1 MAVALKG
8 NKMSDSQIHIKG
20 MFIGGEW
27 LPSERTF
34 DDINPSTGAIWA
46 KVPEGGR
53 TAARDAILA
62 AQAAYPAWA
71 ALHFQDRAKILLKAA
86 DVWEARKMDYVA
98 AAQAEGGGWFGKG
111 MFEAGYVPEV
121 FRAAAAMCYN
131 AVGEILPSQHGKV
144 SMAERVPMGVVSVIS
159 PWNMPGILTARGFA
173 FPLAAG
179 NTIVLKPSED
189 TPYAG
194 GLFFA
199 EVMEEAGIPKGVFN
213 VVTCSRDRVSEVGDE
228 MVENPLVKGISF
240 TGSTPVGRQIAAKA
254 GAHLKKACVELG
266 GKDSLIV
273 LDDADMDRATS
284 AASFGSFMH
293 QGQIC
298 MSVEKV
304 LVHESIYAD
313 FLRQF
318 VARAAKLKTGDTA
331 DKSNV
336 IGPLIN
342 DRQVERVKFQI
353 EDALAKGAKA
363 ALGGKVWDRFVEPT
377 ILTNVTPDMAVWQ
390 DETFGPVVV
399 VVPFRTDAEAIALNN
414 DTEYGL
420 SSGIITADENRALE
434 MSRKLETGMCHV
446 NCSSVNDEPHVP
458 FGGSKASGVGKHG
471 GKWSMETF
479 TETRWITLDRGGR
492 PFPPVF

>member
-1 MAVALKG
+1 MLDRPTTAAE
-8 NKMSDSQIHIKG
+8 IKG
-20 MFIGGEW
+20 MYIGGHW
-27 LPSERTF
+27 VPGSSMF
-34 DDINPSTGAIWA
+34 ADINPSNGHVWA
-46 KVPEGGR
+46 HVPDGGR
-53 TAARDAILA
+53 QEARAAIDA
-62 AQAAYPAWA
+62 AQSAFPAWSQMLFQERA
-71 ALHFQDRAKILLKAA
+71 AILLKAA
-86 DVWEARKMDYVA
+86 DIWERRKMDFVTA
-98 AAQAEGGGWFGKG
+98 VVAEGGGWFGKG

-131 AVGEILPSQHGKV
+131 SIGEVLPSTHGKV
-144 SMAERVPMGVVSVIS
+144 SMAQRVPMGVISVIS
-159 PWNMPGILTARGFA
+159 PWNMPGILTSRGFA

-189 TPYAG
+189 TPYTG

-199 EVMEEAGIPKGVFN
+199 EIMEEAGIPKGVFN
-213 VVTCSRDRVSEVGDE
+213 VVTCSRERVGEMGDE
-228 MVENPLVKGISF
+228 LVENPLVKGVSF

-273 LDDADMDRATS
+273 LEDADMDRATS
-284 AASFGSFMH
+284 AASFGAFMH

-304 LVHESIYAD
+304 LVHESIYPD
-313 FLRQF
+313 FLREF
-318 VARAAKLKTGDTA
+318 VARAQKLKTGDTA
-331 DKSNV
+331 DNANV

-363 ALGGKVWDRFVEPT
+363 VLGGRVWDRFVEPT
-377 ILTNVTPDMAVWQ
+377 ILTNVTPDMAVWR
-390 DETFGPVVV
+390 DETFGPVAV
-399 VVPFRTDAEAIALNN
+399 VVPFKTDAEAIALNN

-434 MSRKLETGMCHV
+434 MIPSLQTGMCHV

-458 FGGSKASGVGKHG
+458 FGGSKASGVGRHG

-479 TETRWITLDRGGR
+479 TETRWITLDRGHR

>member
-1 MAVALKG
+1 ML
-8 NKMSDSQIHIKG
+8 DSVSKTDIKG
-20 MFIGGEW
+20 LYIGGQW
-27 LPSERTF
+27 VQTARHF
-34 DDINPSTGAIWA
+34 DDVNPSDGSVYAQI
-46 KVPEGGR
+46 PDGGR
-53 TAARDAILA
+53 TDARAAIDA
-62 AQAAYPAWA
+62 AQTAFPAWS
-71 ALHFQDRAKILLKAA
+71 ALMHTERARYLLKIAE
-86 DVWEARKMDYVA
+86 VLEKRRMEYVA
-98 AAQAEGGGWFGKG
+98 AAVAEGGGWFGKG
-111 MFEAGYVPEV
+111 MFESGYVPEI

-131 AVGEILPSQHGKV
+131 SIGEMMPSDHGKV
-144 SMAERVPMGVVSVIS
+144 SLVQRVPMGVVSVIS

-173 FPLAAG
+173 FPMAAG

-199 EVMEEAGIPKGVFN
+199 EVCEEAGVPAGVFN
-213 VVTCSRDRVSEVGDE
+213 VITCSRDRVSDMGDE
-228 MVENPLVKGISF
+228 LVEHPLVKGISF

-273 LDDADMDRATS
+273 LEDADMERATS
-284 AASFGSFMH
+284 AASFGAFMH

-304 LVHESIYAD
+304 LVQESVYPE
-313 FLRQF
+313 FLRAF
-318 VARAAKLKTGDTA
+318 VARAAKLKTGDTSN
-331 DKSNV
+331 KENV

-342 DRQVERVKFQI
+342 ARQVERVKFQI
-353 EDALAKGAKA
+353 EDALSKGAKA
-363 ALGGKVWDRFVEPT
+363 VLGGRIWDNFVEPT
-377 ILTNVTPDMAVWQ
+377 ILTNVTPDMAVWT
-390 DETFGPVVV
+390 DETFGPVAV
-399 VVPFRTDAEAIALNN
+399 VVPFKTDAEAIALNN

-420 SSGIITADENRALE
+420 SAGIITRDEYRALE
-434 MSRKLETGMCHV
+434 MSRKLETGMCHI

-479 TETRWITLDRGGR
+479 TETRWITLDRGHR
-492 PFPPVF
+492 PYPPVF